1 MTETIL
7 GALMPV
13 FGLIV
18 VGYVLGRYHVLGDR
32 AFEVLNRF
40 VIAVTLPLLTFRSI
54 AKMDPK
60 NLAVPGMFF
69 AVIAGAFATYAI
81 GFAIERRLGR
91 TSGEANIAALCAC
104 FSNTGFVGL
113 PIALLALGPAA
124 LAPVAVT
131 MVIYSAI
138 VFTLGLVMSQVASSP
153 AGAPTGLRMA
163 GLAML
168 RSPLIVLAI
177 VGVAWS
183 LLRVPLSGPADA
195 LVATLAQATAP
206 CALTAIGIFI
216 ALPRSAAAPGPIGRV
231 VTLKLVVHPLVTAMF
246 LWLLPPI
253 PPLWTKVAI
262 LMAAMPGGA
271 SSFTLA
277 GKAGR
282 WAMELSAWSITLTTI
297 FASVSLAGL
306 LWLMV

>member
-1 MTETIL
+1 MTQSIL

-54 AKMDPK
+54 AQMDPK

-69 AVIAGAFATYAI
+69 AVIGGAFATYAI
-81 GFAIERRLGR
+81 GFAIERRFGR
-91 TSGEANIAALCAC
+91 TSAEANIAALCAC

-113 PIALLALGPAA
+113 PIALLALGPEA

-131 MVIYSAI
+131 MVVYSAI
-138 VFTLGLVMSQVASSP
+138 VFTLALGMSQITSSQHGAA
-153 AGAPTGLRMA
+153 AGLKLA

-177 VGVAWS
+177 VGVVWS
-183 LLRVPLSGPADA
+183 LLRLPLSGPADA

-231 VTLKLVVHPLVTAMF
+231 VTLKLVVHPLITA
-246 LWLLPPI
+246 LIVWLLPPI
-253 PPLWTKVAI
+253 PPLWAKVAI

-282 WAMELSAWSITLTTI
+282 WAMELSAWSITLTTVL
-297 FASVSLAGL
+297 ASASLAGL